1 MLWLAHFTSLTVD
14 YGTAHSLE
22 DMWYSVTPEPIA
34 KEQARKACGIGHSW
48 VARFRGVLS
57 RALECS
63 PPLRHIAFK
72 PAQYL
77 SGDSSL
83 QHGIA
88 AHSHQSVPRDMGR
101 QRLCDSSRKNRDE
114 GWLQKLL

>member
-1 MLWLAHFTSLTVD
+1 MVFSNTRADCQRAGSKGLRHWAFMGRQVS
-14 YGTAHSLE
+14 
-22 DMWYSVTPEPIA
+22 WCFEPC
-34 KEQARKACGIGHSW
+34 AR
-48 VARFRGVLS
+48 VLS
-57 RALECS
+57 
-63 PPLRHIAFK
+63 PLRHIAFK